1 MTESQSLDD
10 RLLRHDVS
18 TTRGVVLFLHGG
30 GEGEVDMAVATK
42 YAAYV
47 RMVSLHRWVRGALA
61 RHGLSSWVLRNRY
74 VDWGA
79 RSPGLVDDEPP
90 SVTDAREAI
99 ARVRAVHPGRPIV
112 LLGHSMG
119 GRSGLRAADE
129 HDVVGLVGVEPWLPA
144 EESTAPLA
152 GRHVAL
158 AASPHD
164 PEVPLATVRA
174 FALRAEAEAASVH
187 VQRIGWNLGPLNDAV
202 GHGMTTAL
210 GSWHRFAVRQSVRIV
225 DRVEATDHA

>member
-1 MTESQSLDD
+1 MTEPESLDD
-10 RLLRHDVS
+10 RLVRHDVP
-18 TTRGVVLFLHGG
+18 TPRGVVLLLHGG
-30 GEGEVDMAVATK
+30 GEGEVDMAVAGK

-61 RHGLSSWVLRNRY
+61 RHGVSSWVLRNRY

-79 RSPGLVDDEPP
+79 RPPGLVDDEPP

-99 ARVRAVHPGRPIV
+99 ARIRAVHPGRSIV

-129 HDVVGLVGVEPWLPA
+129 PGVVGLVGLEPWLPV
-144 EESTAPLA
+144 EESPAPLA

-187 VQRIGWNLGPLNDAV
+187 VRRIGWNLGPLNRAA

-210 GSWHRFAVRQSVRIV
+210 RSWHRFATIQSVRMV
-225 DRVEATDHA
+225 DRAEAARRA